1 MAQGKGGV
9 YGSFVMVKFTK
20 GTSQEFPLVAAA
32 TGAKAAATTAKSKK
46 SAMAYIKEPIAKYF
60 GFTEVTPADMIK
72 ESTKTVE
79 TKINGKDATV
89 KVMVNMG
96 ATGASRSVTIKF
108 TKLVKIGGKDVA
120 SVKMAM
126 PSSHTFGNMV
136 QEIMESKAS
145 GDIAA
150 IVSPVGRSM
159 VFKTPYNSKTASR
172 KK

>member
-20 GTSQEFPLVAAA
+20 GTSKRFDKD
-32 TGAKAAATTAKSKK
+32 GKAKANIPGFGSSKCHF
-46 SAMAYIKEPIAKYF
+46 AYVKEPIAKYF

-72 ESTKTVE
+72 ESTKQVKTTVQ
-79 TKINGKDATV
+79 GKPQTLTT
-89 KVMVNMG
+89 MVSQG
-96 ATGASRSVTIKF
+96 ATGASRSVTVKF

-120 SVKMAM
+120 SIKIAM

-136 QEIMESKAS
+136 QEIMESKTS

-150 IVSPVGRSM
+150 IVSPEGRSM
-159 VFKTPYNSKTASR
+159 VFKTPYNKKTAGR

>member
-20 GTSQEFPLVAAA
+20 GTSKRFDKD
-32 TGAKAAATTAKSKK
+32 GKAKANIPGFGSSKCHF
-46 SAMAYIKEPIAKYF
+46 SYVKEPIAKYF

-72 ESTKTVE
+72 ESTKQVNTTVQ
-79 TKINGKDATV
+79 GKAQTLTT
-89 KVMVNMG
+89 MVSQG
-96 ATGASRSVTIKF
+96 ATGASRSVTVKF

-120 SVKMAM
+120 SIKIAM

-136 QEIMESKAS
+136 QEIMESKTS

-150 IVSPVGRSM
+150 IVSPEGRSM
-159 VFKTPYNSKTASR
+159 VFKTSYNKKTVGR

>member
-20 GTSQEFPLVAAA
+20 GTSKEFPLAGDKKDKAAS
-32 TGAKAAATTAKSKK
+32 GAKSRKSP
-46 SAMAYIKEPIAKYF
+46 MAYVKEPIAKFF

-72 ESTKTVE
+72 ESTKEVK
-79 TKINGKDATV
+79 TKINGKEETV

-96 ATGASRSVTIKF
+96 ATGASRSVTVKF
-108 TKLVKIGGKDVA
+108 TKLVNIAGKEVA
-120 SVKMAM
+120 SIKIAM

-136 QEIMESKAS
+136 QEIMETKAS
-145 GDIAA
+145 GDIAS

-159 VFKTPYNSKTASR
+159 VFKTPYNKKSKNP